1 MASAQAAQKSSR
13 APVVERLCLLED
25 DNQGLAQLCGPLEQN
40 LRAVEAGLDVSIRR
54 RGPIFEVSGAAQ
66 PVARPGLDDAAPPGP
81 ASPAPLPPRSDPGED
96 EDASP

>member
-40 LRAVEAGLDVSIRR
+40 LRGCRR
-54 RGPIFEVSGAAQ
+54 
-66 PVARPGLDDAAPPGP
+66 VAMPPGYP
-81 ASPAPLPPRSDPGED
+81 AEGCK
-96 EDASP
+96 